1 MEVLCLTEMEYFS
14 CLGGIKLNDG
24 WLGICGVIGGCL
36 CVIGDVLFDWKG
48 KGNVKSG
55 PSGMIDSNWLKMGAW
70 RFKASILVAAL
81 GVPLYLLGFLGMSRQ
96 LAQSSPLLGNLF
108 LVFAVIGSSGGLFI
122 HGLVCCFPL
131 ISQVLAKLG
140 VADEV
145 LEQLVDTIFKVVKLP
160 FMVMFCSLVIVTS
173 MIIMLA
179 MGTGNLA
186 VPDIFYWLNPLML
199 MLIGW
204 LFRLINKERFADL
217 PGIVMPSVG
226 IAMIGVMTVISA
238 L

>member
-1 MEVLCLTEMEYFS
+1 M
-14 CLGGIKLNDG
+14 
-24 WLGICGVIGGCL
+24 
-36 CVIGDVLFDWKG
+36 
-48 KGNVKSG
+48 
-55 PSGMIDSNWLKMGAW
+55 
-70 RFKASILVAAL
+70 
-81 GVPLYLLGFLGMSRQ
+81 
-96 LAQSSPLLGNLF
+96 
-108 LVFAVIGSSGGLFI
+108 
-122 HGLVCCFPL
+122 
-131 ISQVLAKLG
+131 LAKLG

-186 VPDIFYWLNPLML
+186 VPDIFYWLNPLIL

-226 IAMIGVMTVISA
+226 IAMIGVMTVISV